1 MWGHAASLYSFGLPR
16 PQVLFHRA
24 APCQY
29 PSRPS
34 LYRRFLPSWMIWHL
48 SLLRSHRLIPP
59 PIIFSNFYQLLH
71 FQSVKHH
78 RASPLSVQLE
88 FSLCW
93 VTVIFPDTMYSWSL
107 FRISLMW
114 QPGSSTNTRLLQVRT
129 WSPTMSAFRL
139 PPEPC
144 WEQGLLFP
152 RCSCLT
158 FPNQKA
164 AKIKDVCTV

>member
-1 MWGHAASLYSFGLPR
+1 MLLAYIHLVYQGLRSFSTELLPASILVGPAYIEGFFPVEWFGICPCWDPIGSFL
-16 PQVLFHRA
+16 
-24 APCQY
+24 
-29 PSRPS
+29 
-34 LYRRFLPSWMIWHL
+34 HL
-48 SLLRSHRLIPP
+48 S
-59 PIIFSNFYQLLH
+59 IIFSNFYQLLH

-78 RASPLSVQLE
+78 RASPPSVQLE

-114 QPGSSTNTRLLQVRT
+114 QPGSSTNARLLQART